1 MDRESLIEVFSF
13 LSGFVQ
19 GSLAAQEC
27 DRFNPEMHFPP
38 HLRNT
43 VRSLMNAAHEIDE
56 NCTSEAEKW
65 PRAANIVQFE
75 LRKMEKEQKASL
87 LLGDWSWRALIEC
100 MQ

>member
-1 MDRESLIEVFSF
+1 MNRESLIEVFSF

-19 GSLAAQEC
+19 GALADQEC
-27 DRFNPEMHFPP
+27 DRFDPQMHFPL
-38 HLRNT
+38 HLRKT
-43 VRSLMNAAHEIDE
+43 VRALMAAAHEVDE
-56 NCTSEAEKW
+56 NCKSEDEKW

-75 LRKMEKEQKASL
+75 LRKMEREQQASL